1 MKRRDAIKGLIV
13 GTPAAMAAGCTRPVD
28 TTPPPAAGVTLADF
42 AAKPVDREALIASL
56 GLEFTAAERA
66 LVFPL
71 VDGLHAQSA
80 ALDKI
85 PDPAL
90 PVKYPRER
98 GSRPADADN
107 TLGAWYW
114 RSTVKGAAAGPLAGT
129 TVALKDNIFLAGV
142 PMMVGS
148 SVFEGFVPDEDA
160 TVATRVLD
168 AGAQIL
174 GKAVCENLCLDFG
187 SHTAATGAVR
197 NPHDPTRV
205 TGGSSS
211 GCAALVASK
220 AVDLAIGGDQGG
232 SIRVPAAFCGIVGH
246 KPSWGLVPYTGAV
259 PLDYSIDHLGPMA
272 RTVRECARL
281 LEVLAGPDGIDP
293 RQVAALASQPYV
305 RLLDQGARGLRVAVL
320 DEGFG
325 LNGAEADVEDVVRA
339 AFPRIEKAGMR
350 LGRVS
355 IPEHRT
361 HAVNA
366 ATAFL
371 GVSATGL
378 SPLVGAGSRGPYL
391 LALHDWV
398 RSRRSGFAAAS
409 EPLNLRVGQL
419 YAAEAMNR
427 SGGHTYAKAQNLARA
442 LRAAYDRAFADVDLL
457 VMPTVARRPPRIPAA
472 DDPQGQ
478 LDAAGYLGNN
488 ATNTGQFDNS
498 GHPAISVPC
507 GTIDG
512 LPVGLMLVGRFGEDA
527 TVLRA
532 AHAFEQA

>member
-1 MKRRDAIKGLIV
+1 MKRRDAIKGLVV
-13 GTPAAMAAGCTRPVD
+13 GTPAAMAAGCTRPAD
-28 TTPPPAAGVTLADF
+28 TTPPAPAGVSLADF

-71 VDGLHAQSA
+71 LDGVHGQGD

-90 PVKYPRER
+90 PPKYPRER
-98 GSRPADADN
+98 GSRPTDADN

-114 RSTVKGAAAGPLAGT
+114 RSTVKGAATGPLAGT
-129 TVALKDNIFLAGV
+129 TIALKDNIYLAGV
-142 PMMVGS
+142 PLMSGS

-168 AGAQIL
+168 AGGEIL
-174 GKAVCENLCLDFG
+174 GKAVCENLCLTFS
-187 SHTAATGAVR
+187 SHTAATGPVR

-259 PLDYSIDHLGPMA
+259 PLEYSIDHLGPMA
-272 RTVRECARL
+272 RTVRGCARL

-293 RQVAALASQPYV
+293 RQVAGLTSQPFV

-325 LNGAEADVEDVVRA
+325 LNGAEADVEEVVRA
-339 AFPRIEKAGMR
+339 AFPRLEKVGMR

-355 IPEHRT
+355 IPEHKT
-361 HAVNA
+361 HTVNVFA
-366 ATAFL
+366 SLL
-371 GVSATGL
+371 GVSAMGL

-391 LALHDWV
+391 LALHDWP
-398 RSRRSGFAAAS
+398 RSRRSGFAAVS
-409 EPLNLRVGQL
+409 QPLNLRVVQL
-419 YAAEAMNR
+419 LAAELANR
-427 SGGHTYAKAQNLARA
+427 SGGHFYAKAQNLTRA

-472 DDPQGQ
+472 DNPQAQ

-488 ATNTGQFDNS
+488 PVNTGQFDNS